1 MKKLLLL
8 ILLLPVITQAQKVT
22 DLLDGMAE
30 NQRIMTENQSMM
42 FKIISQNTE
51 DIARIDKIININAH
65 YDVDKFRE
73 LEKRIAELEKI
84 VNRLKQKEQQ
94 DSIKYA
100 SEAWI
105 REKERQGICVE
116 EIKPDTIWIDSEMDF
131 FNGKVPVVRLRK
143 WRR

>member
-73 LEKRIAELEKI
+73 LEKRIAELEKKLD
-84 VNRLKQKEQQ
+84 NHLQ
-94 DSIKYA
+94 DSIIKMSPVSKYEMNKT
-100 SEAWI
+100 SDL
-105 REKERQGICVE
+105 VH
-116 EIKPDTIWIDSEMDF
+116 KPYSKYDTIWIDSEMDIYDL
-131 FNGKVPVVRLRK
+131 PVIRLRK
-143 WRR
+143 WRK

>member
-94 DSIKYA
+94 DSINYLKMVQVDYIH
-100 SEAWI
+100 EPL
-105 REKERQGICVE
+105 
-116 EIKPDTIWIDSEMDF
+116 PDTIWIDSEMDF
-131 FNGKVPVVRLRK
+131 FNGKVPVIRLRK